1 MNYEEYKKEAM
12 DEVYNNAKIQGM
24 LPDEYFLND
33 KIEALVSMGEF
44 VDPQINSVYKELK
57 NKRKMEFD
65 AFAFDN
71 SDKSF
76 ILITNDFTIEN
87 ENLTKTDIEKLKN
100 RMLCFVEL
108 CYEKKLKDYFSI
120 TDDILKIGANIGE
133 RLRRDYVDAENDDSI
148 DKVKLYIITN
158 KNLSNKIKYLPI
170 DEIYGKRVETSIWSM
185 ERFYELY
192 SSGRDREQIVIETNK
207 YGVDGLPC
215 IKADMSDNTDYDA
228 YLAIVPGKFLND
240 IYYDHGSRLLEGNVR
255 AFLSNRGKIN
265 KGIRETIRKEPTK
278 FFTYNNGIACTAADV
293 TLSDDKRL
301 ITKID
306 DLQII
311 NGGQTTASLTSAKL
325 KDGLSLDNIFV
336 PMKLTIVKNDDYD
349 EMIQNISRY
358 ANSQNK
364 VTEADLFSNHP
375 FHRTFEELSKK
386 IQTPVTAGSVIS
398 TYWYYERARG
408 KYEQE
413 QFKLIKKT
421 ERDAFIAKFPK
432 SQVIKKEELARYYTC
447 SELLRPDVVSKGAQ
461 KAMSFFAECIDEKYK
476 KDKEYFNEAFYKR
489 CISDTILFRLT
500 DKIVKEA
507 SWYKTG
513 GYKLNIVPYTISK
526 LVSLIPKGKC
536 LDYNKI
542 WKNQELYSSLNH
554 EIEKIAKMTNDFIQC
569 SDGVIVTEYCKKEDT
584 WKKYKTVDYEF
595 SQEFIDDLSSV
606 EFESNE
612 INSAKKTAK
621 LYNDIEIQNT
631 IYELGGEY
639 WRKLIEEGKKRRLLT
654 PSDIALLSKPAS
666 FDSPRPKLPNPVEVK
681 KIWEIRKKLDEAG
694 VMV

>member
-1 MNYEEYKKEAM
+1 MNYEEYKKETM

-33 KIEALVSMGEF
+33 KINALVSMGEF
-44 VDPQINSVYKELK
+44 VDPQIISVSKELK

-71 SDKSF
+71 SDKSL
-76 ILITNDFTIEN
+76 ILIANDFTVEN
-87 ENLTKTDIEKLKN
+87 ENLIKTDIEKLKN
-100 RMLCFVEL
+100 RMLCFIEL
-108 CYEKKLKDYFSI
+108 CYEKKLKDYFDI

-133 RLRRDYVDAENDDSI
+133 RIRRDYVDIENDDSI
-148 DKVKLYIITN
+148 DKIKLYIITN

-170 DEIYGKRVETSIWSM
+170 EEIYGKRVETSVWSM

-207 YGVDGLPC
+207 YGVEGIPC
-215 IKADMSDNTDYDA
+215 IKADMSENTDYDA

-293 TLSDDKRL
+293 TLSEDKRL
-301 ITKID
+301 IIKID

-349 EMIQNISRY
+349 EVIQNISRY

-386 IQTPVTAGSVIS
+386 IQAPITSGAVIN

-413 QFKLIKKT
+413 QFKLTKKT

-432 SQVIKKEELARYYTC
+432 SQVIKKEELAKYYVCT
-447 SELLRPDVVSKGAQ
+447 ELKRPDVVSKGAQ
-461 KAMSFFAECIDEKYK
+461 KAMSYFAEYIDEKFK
-476 KDKEYFNEAFYKR
+476 RDKNYFNETFYKH
-489 CISDTILFRLT
+489 CICDTILFKST
-500 DKIVKEA
+500 DKIVKDA
-507 SWYKTG
+507 PWYKKG
-513 GYKLNIVPYTISK
+513 GYKLNIVPYTVSK
-526 LVSLIPKGKC
+526 LMSLIPRDKC
-536 LDYNKI
+536 LDYSRI
-542 WKNQELYSSLNH
+542 WKAQDLYPSLNY
-554 EIEKIAKMTNDFIQC
+554 EIERIAKATNEFILK
-569 SDGVIVTEYCKKEDT
+569 SNGVIVTEYCKKEET
-584 WKKYKTVDYEF
+584 WKNYKKVPYEL
-595 SQEFIDDLSSV
+595 SQDFIDDLSSL
-606 EFESNE
+606 EYE
-612 INSAKKTAK
+612 NSEMDAAKKTTK
-621 LYNDIEIQNT
+621 LYNDLNIEAT
-631 IYELGGEY
+631 IYKLGGEY
-639 WRKLIEEGKKRRLLT
+639 WRKLIEEGTKRRLLT
-654 PSDIALLSKPAS
+654 PSDVALLNKPAS
-666 FDSPRPKLPNPVEVK
+666 FDTPRPKFPNPVEVK
-681 KIWEIRKKLDEAG
+681 KIWEIRKRLDDAG
-694 VMV
+694 VIV